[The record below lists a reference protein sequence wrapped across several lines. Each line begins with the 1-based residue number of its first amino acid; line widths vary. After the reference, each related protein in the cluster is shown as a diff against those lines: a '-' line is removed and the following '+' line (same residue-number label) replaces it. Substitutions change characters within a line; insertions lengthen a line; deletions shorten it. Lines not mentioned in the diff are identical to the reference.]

1 MSKDLEYWLSRAI
14 DRDNLDKDREQ
25 RLLKELFALYE
36 DAYKDTQE
44 KLFAFYVKYGDE
56 KGLSYKD
63 AKKSLKAI
71 ELKECSNRIK
81 RLSDLKNNIDTS
93 TPYGKERA
101 KQIQKEIQLLRSRGI
116 VTREMALMD
125 SINEKWIQVAY
136 KIDVKLGDLI
146 KETYKREYQDSL
158 REAGVSPI
166 RISDKTMESAILVP
180 TFGEHFSERVW
191 KNKDKIVTFA
201 RTEIRKGLVE
211 GTNVRKTAKKLEKQ
225 MGVSNYEAMR
235 LVVTENAIART
246 NGSLE
251 GYRESRVVEK
261 VIVIP
266 VGDKRTC
273 PECMDLDGVVIPLE
287 QAIVGVNVPPIHPK
301 CRCAVAPYIE

>member
-14 DRDNLDKDREQ
+14 DRDNLDKERENK
-25 RLLKELFALYE
+25 LLKELFALYE
-36 DAYKDTQE
+36 EAYKDTQE
-44 KLFAFYVKYGDE
+44 KLYAFYVKYGDE

-63 AKKSLKAI
+63 AKKSLQAI
-71 ELKECSNRIK
+71 ELKECSNRIR
-81 RLSDLKNNIDTS
+81 RLSDLKKNIDTS
-93 TPYGKERA
+93 TPYGRERA
-101 KQIQKEIQLLRSRGI
+101 KQIQKEIQLLRSRGV

-125 SINEKWIQVAY
+125 SINEKWIEVAY
-136 KIDVKLGDLI
+136 KIDKKLGDLV

-158 REAGVSPI
+158 KEAGVSKI
-166 RISDKTMESAILVP
+166 MISDKTMESAILVP

-211 GTNVRKTAKKLEKQ
+211 GTNVRKTAKKLQNQLGATE
-225 MGVSNYEAMR
+225 YEAMR

-251 GYRESRVVEK
+251 GYRESRVVQYVT
-261 VIVIP
+261 VIT
-266 VGDKRTC
+266 VGDKKTC
-273 PECMDLDGVVIPLE
+273 PDCQDLDGERIPLSE
-287 QAIVGVNVPPIHPK
+287 AIVGVNVPPLHPK
-301 CRCAVAPYIE
+301 CRCAVAPYFE